1 MASEVLTGIGNVA
14 ERVEIFGD
22 NANLDPRKHGRVL
35 TAPHQ
40 RSRDMQCIH

>member
-1 MASEVLTGIGNVA
+1 
-14 ERVEIFGD
+14 VESFGD

-40 RSRDMQCIH
+40 RSRGMQ